1 PNHGLYRFSFSTEI
15 SNPPPRDL
23 PIGEPIPSPFE
34 LLPTAGKACRSEAV
48 AGDSSHALPQAD
60 SPVQKPVS
68 ARPAIEAKEHR
79 HLVHEAEDIFSN
91 LPHPEARKRLQEPPC
106 LRLAE

>member
-1 PNHGLYRFSFSTEI
+1 NHGLYRFSFSTEI

-48 AGDSSHALPQAD
+48 AGDSSHALPPAG
-60 SPVQKPVS
+60 SPTRKPVFVPPPTAS
-68 ARPAIEAKEHR
+68 KEHP
-79 HLVHEAEDIFSN
+79 HLVREAEDIFSEH
-91 LPHPEARKRLQEPPC
+91 PRPEARKHLQGPPC
-106 LRLAE
+106 LRLDE